1 MKTELPWQ
9 SCNFARLNGPTH
21 IYCHHQVRSTNCALQ
36 RLFYSEVSAFCFS
49 LTFHLLSLSLNVCFG
64 FHFVVFL
71 KKSIEHF
78 LKALASEVVKIS
90 LFFFFFRS
98 WPCKICSFGLCS
110 WVSACVVKVVR
121 CSGLASWLVA
131 RSRGSLLWKILEEL
145 WELPSKHIASRVMG
159 NFWVKNMRID

>member
-1 MKTELPWQ
+1 MRTTFYCLQIMKTELPWQ

-71 KKSIEHF
+71 KKSIEYF
-78 LKALASEVVKIS
+78 LKALASEVVKIY
-90 LFFFFFRS
+90 LFFLFFRS
-98 WPCKICSFGLCS
+98 WPCKICSFSLCS
-110 WVSACVVKVVR
+110 WVSVCVVKVVVV
-121 CSGLASWLVA
+121 SHLGWLQEAVGLSYE
-131 RSRGSLLWKILEEL
+131 RS
-145 WELPSKHIASRVMG
+145 
-159 NFWVKNMRID
+159 